1 MWYSNGKR
9 KIEGNYEEG
18 KKHGLST
25 MWHLNGVKWKEQS
38 HDNGNPSGTWR
49 TWDSRGKLVESID
62 HRSTVEK

>member
-1 MWYSNGKR
+1 MEWNQS

-49 TWDSRGKLVESID
+49 TWDSRGELVESID